1 MPQVK
6 HLKFVLVRT
15 VYTIKMQLHYVCDTV
30 RDSTSVKDLE
40 MITRFLIP
48 RSVKKKGAVLGAF

>member
-40 MITRFLIP
+40 MIA
-48 RSVKKKGAVLGAF
+48 RSFFPVRSKKKGAVQGAS